1 MGLAIVHGIVKSFGG
16 FAVCRSDIG
25 RGTVFEISLP
35 SLLKK
40 IEPEAKSVE
49 LIPVGTERILFIDD
63 EEMLAKMGR
72 TMLER
77 LGYSVTVRM
86 SSIEAL
92 TTFKNQ
98 PDAFDLVIT
107 DQTMP
112 GMTGIDLARSL
123 MQIRPGIP
131 IILCSGYSNL
141 ISEEKARLIGI
152 RGFALKPLAK
162 NQIALHIRR
171 VLDEEGETW

>member
-1 MGLAIVHGIVKSFGG
+1 
-16 FAVCRSDIG
+16 
-25 RGTVFEISLP
+25 
-35 SLLKK
+35 
-40 IEPEAKSVE
+40 
-49 LIPVGTERILFIDD
+49 
-63 EEMLAKMGR
+63 MGR